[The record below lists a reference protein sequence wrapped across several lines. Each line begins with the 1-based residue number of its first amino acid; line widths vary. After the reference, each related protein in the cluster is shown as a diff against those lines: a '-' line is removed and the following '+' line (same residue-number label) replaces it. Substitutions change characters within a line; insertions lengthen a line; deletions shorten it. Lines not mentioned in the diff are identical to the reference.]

1 MTNEELLRRIRE
13 ERQKQGISLRDLG
26 KLLGVSGQYISMIER
41 GKAPLKMED
50 FFKICEAFHISFVE
64 ILIEEADKIACK
76 TLAEKIYALSERDI
90 KILTNMIEMMQ

>member
-50 FFKICEAFHISFVE
+50 YLRICEFFDISVIK
-64 ILIEEADKIACK
+64 ILMQEAEKEGCA
-76 TLAEKIYALSERDI
+76 TLAEKIYALSERDA